1 MQTRFIKFQNGKV
14 WRVGAEDEVTGTV
27 LVPRLAE
34 KKDLVG
40 CHDAIAAAVTGSILG
55 MDDIVYTMLEGNK
68 VRFSG
73 YVALPAEGP
82 TRCTEMDVAS
92 SELRTLLAAQ
102 YSLTPMEVEHALN
115 NLHVQYGE
123 ETVVP
128 IAGSG
133 REIRCPVR
141 TDSTSYVR
149 VVVDGLEIAYWN
161 SGELARE
168 PDDVLGA
175 LLVTA
180 RG

>member
-14 WRVGAEDEVTGTV
+14 WRVGVDDEVTGTV
-27 LVPRLAE
+27 LVPRLTE
-34 KKDLVG
+34 TNDRVG
-40 CHDAIAAAVTGSILG
+40 RHDAIAKAVTGSILG
-55 MDDIVYTMLEGNK
+55 MDDIEYTMLDGNK

-82 TRCTEMDVAS
+82 TRCTELDVDS
-92 SELRTLLAAQ
+92 GELRTLLAAQ
-102 YSLTPMEVEHALN
+102 YSLNSMEIEHALD

-141 TDSTSYVR
+141 TDSDSYVR

-161 SGELARE
+161 RDEMVRE

>member
-27 LVPRLAE
+27 LVPRFAE
-34 KKDLVG
+34 KKDRVDR
-40 CHDAIAAAVTGSILG
+40 HDAIATAVTGSILG
-55 MDDIVYTMLEGNK
+55 MDDIQYTMLDGNK

-82 TRCTEMDVAS
+82 TRCTELDVNS

-102 YSLTPMEVEHALN
+102 YSLTPLEVEHALD

-123 ETVVP
+123 ENVVP

-141 TDSTSYVR
+141 TDLGSYVR

-175 LLVTA
+175 LFVTA